1 MDQTQKMLQKQGRV
15 ALLRRMTF
23 RRQLSLAVALG
34 VLCLALLSSVVSAWQ
49 GNQQIAET
57 LRQQG
62 LRVASSMAAQ
72 STLALVAAAP
82 ENAVSAV
89 DATLSFP
96 DVLRVEVCNPDGGVL
111 IARGTAGVKASALP
125 IPKPFPR
132 DAFMERE
139 TDDAWQFVAPVWTKS
154 ASSPFDVVD
163 APEVFLGYVRV
174 VHSKATLVR
183 MTSHVFF
190 ANLLISFFFA
200 AIFLAV
206 IRWLS
211 LRLTRP
217 LKDLSGVMA
226 RAERGEVDVR
236 AQEQGPQDIAAMA
249 QAFNRMIAA
258 LQERGQELQRHQD
271 HLEDVVRERT
281 VELIEAKDRAEVA
294 NQAKSSFLAR
304 MSHELRTP
312 LNAIMGYAQLLK
324 IGTELTER
332 QSTGLN
338 TIYSSGE
345 HLLMLI
351 NDILDLSSI
360 EAGKFQLFPSAVP
373 ASEFFKGMADIIR
386 IKADEKSLPFALHV
400 DANVPAVL
408 NVDEKRLRQVLL
420 NLLSNA
426 VKFTSQGQVRL
437 SVSAMG
443 QSPRR
448 GHRLRFEVQDSGVGL
463 AQQDLDRIF
472 EPFEQAGDGVS
483 RSAGTGLGLAISRQ
497 LIRMMGGE
505 IRVESQL
512 GQGSLFWFDLWLTS
526 TDAMPQAHLQADE
539 TLSQVTGYRGPVR
552 QILVVDDVAA
562 NRNMLKDMLSPLGF
576 DVILAEDGVDA
587 LVQVKDDRPHLIL
600 MDVVMPVMDGLTAIE
615 HLRRDHTRASLPVIA
630 LSANASLADRDRALA
645 SGADAFLPKPLERD
659 LLLAHIALCLGLT
672 WTRFDN
678 GSEGVSALHVD

>member
-1 MDQTQKMLQKQGRV
+1 
-15 ALLRRMTF
+15 
-23 RRQLSLAVALG
+23 
-34 VLCLALLSSVVSAWQ
+34 
-49 GNQQIAET
+49 
-57 LRQQG
+57 
-62 LRVASSMAAQ
+62 
-72 STLALVAAAP
+72 
-82 ENAVSAV
+82 
-89 DATLSFP
+89 
-96 DVLRVEVCNPDGGVL
+96 
-111 IARGTAGVKASALP
+111 
-125 IPKPFPR
+125 
-132 DAFMERE
+132 
-139 TDDAWQFVAPVWTKS
+139 
-154 ASSPFDVVD
+154 
-163 APEVFLGYVRV
+163 
-174 VHSKATLVR
+174 
-183 MTSHVFF
+183 
-190 ANLLISFFFA
+190 
-200 AIFLAV
+200 
-206 IRWLS
+206 
-211 LRLTRP
+211 
-217 LKDLSGVMA
+217 
-226 RAERGEVDVR
+226 
-236 AQEQGPQDIAAMA
+236 
-249 QAFNRMIAA
+249 
-258 LQERGQELQRHQD
+258 
-271 HLEDVVRERT
+271 
-281 VELIEAKDRAEVA
+281 
-294 NQAKSSFLAR
+294 

-373 ASEFFKGMADIIR
+373 TGDFFNGMADIIR
-386 IKADEKSLPFALHV
+386 IKSEEKNLPFVLQV

-426 VKFTSQGQVRL
+426 VKFTSKGQVRL

-472 EPFEQAGDGVS
+472 EPFEQAGDGAS
-483 RSAGTGLGLAISRQ
+483 RSGGTGLGLAISRH

-512 GQGSLFWFDLWLTS
+512 GQGSLFWFDLWVTS
-526 TDAMPQAHLQADE
+526 TDALPQALLPADE
-539 TLSQVTGYRGPVR
+539 PLSQVVGYRGPVR

-630 LSANASLADRDRALA
+630 LSANASLVDREKALA

-672 WTRFDN
+672 WTRSDN
-678 GSEGVSALHVD
+678 GSEGVSALNVD